1 RAGGLALATGQGRNT
16 QYEAFD
22 WPYYPISKSDSD
34 NPITKNL
41 EEVKFEYT
49 GTIDTLKN
57 SIKKTVLLNTSPDT
71 QIKILPAAISLAELD
86 QPIDPL
92 ATKVGEKPLAVL
104 AEGSFTSAYKN
115 RVKPFE
121 MTNSIDEGK
130 ESAIVLI
137 ADGDVLKNQI
147 DSGKAQELGYD
158 MRTGALYGNKE
169 FLMNTVNYLL
179 DDTGLIQLR
188 SKNITVPFLNLKK
201 SYDERT
207 KWQLINV
214 LLPLITVV
222 IFGLVFNYLRRKKY
236 SA

>member
-1 RAGGLALATGQGRNT
+1 
-16 QYEAFD
+16 
-22 WPYYPISKSDSD
+22 
-34 NPITKNL
+34 
-41 EEVKFEYT
+41 
-49 GTIDTLKN
+49 
-57 SIKKTVLLNTSPDT
+57 
-71 QIKILPAAISLAELD
+71 
-86 QPIDPL
+86 
-92 ATKVGEKPLAVL
+92 
-104 AEGSFTSAYKN
+104 
-115 RVKPFE
+115 
-121 MTNSIDEGK
+121 
-130 ESAIVLI
+130 
-137 ADGDVLKNQI
+137 
-147 DSGKAQELGYD
+147 AQELGYD